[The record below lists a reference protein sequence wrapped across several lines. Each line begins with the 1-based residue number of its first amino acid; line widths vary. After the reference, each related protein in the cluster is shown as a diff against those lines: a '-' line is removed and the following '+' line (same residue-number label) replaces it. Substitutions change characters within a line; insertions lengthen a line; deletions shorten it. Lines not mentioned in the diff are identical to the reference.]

1 MLLTCWLGALLV
13 LAERSCGMR
22 WFHSATVLIFVVI
35 GAGTKESWV
44 VFPFISTAFLV
55 IVLRNP
61 LLVAMERT
69 RWLWLA
75 LFLYLGIFVGLPAI
89 SGAPT
94 AAFYADFSPLHV
106 LVKVCRL
113 ILTFCGLGELA
124 LGELTT
130 IGFAGILAVAAV
142 AIAVRQG
149 NRSALWSIFWTAAT
163 LALAASFS
171 DVALRHNYLPLAG
184 FWMTLAFLVD
194 GFLSTGDATRGHRR
208 QRIRS
213 VLLASSAVA
222 VLVMEGLALQVEI
235 DDYRRYGDLHR
246 EVIEKLVPI
255 EPEIPRDRALLFIN
269 RGQRR
274 AVEEV
279 AASVAGINKSFFV
292 RKDAIWQM
300 VFLPPLA
307 NFLGTPFV
315 DTLRAVPEREISSA
329 LGDDVT
335 VLVFT
340 DNGFRFGAEIPD
352 ELVHFFTVNGR
363 LPETVGL
370 YRYQSYRRSSK

>member
-1 MLLTCWLGALLV
+1 
-13 LAERSCGMR
+13 
-22 WFHSATVLIFVVI
+22 
-35 GAGTKESWV
+35 
-44 VFPFISTAFLV
+44 
-55 IVLRNP
+55 
-61 LLVAMERT
+61 MERT